1 MTVLTKTESLD
12 KVLAEMNMRSKKK
25 RARKKFIKQ
34 AMQQLETEKDTAAV
48 KAEAPLAETQSA
60 TAYAYHK
67 LPVGFMIKTGKQYFP
82 EEAVFRFY
90 YNQNHPEEYKNKD
103 LLTERF
109 QTLVEAASGST
120 KTSLIEAL
128 DQQTSK

>member
-34 AMQQLETEKDTAAV
+34 AMQQLATENQTVAADT
-48 KAEAPLAETQSA
+48 PAETKA
-60 TAYAYHK
+60 AYAYDK
-67 LPVGFMIKTGKQYFP
+67 LPVGFMIKTGKQHFP

-90 YNQNHPEEYKNKD
+90 YNQNHPQEYKNKE

-109 QTLVEAASGST
+109 QTLVEAATGPT
-120 KTSLIEAL
+120 KTSLTEAIN
-128 DQQTSK
+128 QQTSK

>member
-34 AMQQLETEKDTAAV
+34 AIQQLTSENETAV
-48 KAEAPLAETQSA
+48 AETPLVEKKA
-60 TAYAYHK
+60 AYAYDK
-67 LPVGFMIKTGKQYFP
+67 LPVGFMIKIGKQHFS
-82 EEAVFRFY
+82 EEAIFRFY
-90 YNQNHPEEYKNKD
+90 YNQNHPQEYKNKE

>member
-1 MTVLTKTESLD
+1 VTVLTKTESLD

-34 AMQQLETEKDTAAV
+34 AMQQLETEKTTAAV
-48 KAEAPLAETQSA
+48 KAEAPLAETKTA

-67 LPVGFMIKTGKQYFP
+67 LPVGFMIKTGKQHFP